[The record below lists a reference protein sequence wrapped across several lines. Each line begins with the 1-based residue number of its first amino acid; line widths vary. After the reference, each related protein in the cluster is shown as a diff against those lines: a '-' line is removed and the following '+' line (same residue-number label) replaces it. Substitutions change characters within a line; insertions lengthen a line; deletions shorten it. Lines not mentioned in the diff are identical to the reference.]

1 MRKNSGAVTAEFDH
15 SHDRK
20 AMTRAVLEGVAFALR
35 DSLEALAAAGTSL
48 DRVMA
53 VGGGT
58 RSDYWL
64 KLVASVL
71 NLPLDLPQDGDFGA
85 AFGAARLG
93 LLAAEGADPRAVCTQ
108 PDIARI
114 FEPDPVLSDDFAA
127 AYQTYRAAYPAI
139 SAIG

>member
-1 MRKNSGAVTAEFDH
+1 
-15 SHDRK
+15 
-20 AMTRAVLEGVAFALR
+20 
-35 DSLEALAAAGTSL
+35 
-48 DRVMA
+48 MA

-58 RSDYWL
+58 RSNYWL

-93 LLAAEGADPRAVCTQ
+93 LLGAEGADPSVICTQ
-108 PDIARI
+108 PDIARS
-114 FEPDPVLSDDFAA
+114 FEPAIAMIDDFEA